1 MCERTATYPL
11 LFIQFFLPVFHMQIW
26 VSKVTGLPYSAKGD
40 LEAQKKAKAAI
51 SKVSRTKMIAFEA
64 VNLVR

>member
-1 MCERTATYPL
+1 
-11 LFIQFFLPVFHMQIW
+11 MQIW